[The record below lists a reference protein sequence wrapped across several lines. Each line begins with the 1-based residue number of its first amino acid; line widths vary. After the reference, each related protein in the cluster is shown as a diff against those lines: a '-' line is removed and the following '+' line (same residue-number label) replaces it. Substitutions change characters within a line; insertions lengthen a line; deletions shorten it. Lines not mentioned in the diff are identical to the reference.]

1 MEKGLQFAAEIIK
14 ELNNMLGIKT
24 KLSTAF
30 HPQTDGQIKRMNQ
43 KLEQYLRF
51 FIDYRQKNWPEWLA
65 SVKFVINNKAYLT
78 TKISLFMENYGR
90 ELRIRVN
97 LKRKGKMEK
106 AIEFVERI
114 RKVQK
119 EAKVA
124 LTKVQEE
131 IKKQVNRGKKE
142 VDI

>member
-1 MEKGLQFAAEIIK
+1 M
-14 ELNNMLGIKT
+14 
-24 KLSTAF
+24 
-30 HPQTDGQIKRMNQ
+30 
-43 KLEQYLRF
+43 RF
-51 FIDYRQKNWPEWLA
+51 FIDYRQKDWPEWLA

-106 AIEFVERI
+106 AIEFIERI

-124 LTKVQEE
+124 LTKV
-131 IKKQVNRGKKE
+131 
-142 VDI
+142 

>member
-1 MEKGLQFAAEIIK
+1 M
-14 ELNNMLGIKT
+14 
-24 KLSTAF
+24 
-30 HPQTDGQIKRMNQ
+30 
-43 KLEQYLRF
+43 RF
-51 FIDYRQKNWPEWLA
+51 FIDYRQKDWPEWLA

-90 ELRIRVN
+90 KLRIRVN

-106 AIEFVERI
+106 AIKFVERI

-119 EAKVA
+119 KAKVA

>member
-1 MEKGLQFAAEIIK
+1 M
-14 ELNNMLGIKT
+14 
-24 KLSTAF
+24 
-30 HPQTDGQIKRMNQ
+30 
-43 KLEQYLRF
+43 RF
-51 FIDYRQKNWPEWLA
+51 FIDYRQKDWPEWLA

>member
-1 MEKGLQFAAEIIK
+1 M
-14 ELNNMLGIKT
+14 
-24 KLSTAF
+24 
-30 HPQTDGQIKRMNQ
+30 
-43 KLEQYLRF
+43 RF
-51 FIDYRQKNWPEWLA
+51 FIDYRQKDWPEWLA

-106 AIEFVERI
+106 AIEFIERI